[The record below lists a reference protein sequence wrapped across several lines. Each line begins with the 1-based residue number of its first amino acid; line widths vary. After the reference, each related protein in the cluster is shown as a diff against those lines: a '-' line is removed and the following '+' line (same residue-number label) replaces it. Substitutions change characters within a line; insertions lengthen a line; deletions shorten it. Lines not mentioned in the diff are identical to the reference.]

1 MPLHYVHRFGFLT
14 HFVLK
19 ARYVKRRATNEAP
32 YLTYTIRYLARCILI
47 AELFFYLQRLDQ
59 TLDIY
64 IYTLPVNVIKVY

>member
-32 YLTYTIRYLARCILI
+32 YELTP
-47 AELFFYLQRLDQ
+47 FV
-59 TLDIY
+59 TLRAAY
-64 IYTLPVNVIKVY
+64 